1 MRSPPP
7 EPEVIADRAY
17 AAAST
22 FRIGGTDQSYV
33 DLDDPRRLE
42 FDYVQRIADLLDV
55 VADEGRPLRIVH
67 VGGGG
72 LTLPRYVAAT
82 RPRSSQI
89 VLEPDAALTELV
101 RRDLPL
107 PKRSGIRVRAVDG
120 RTGISALGADK
131 ADVIVLDAFV
141 GAQVPPELT
150 TVEFLADVRRVLT
163 PTGTVIANLTDR
175 GPSVYGRRVL
185 AGLGQVFVHNVVS
198 AEPATFKGRR
208 FGNLVLAGS
217 DAPLPLAAFAE
228 RAARGVYP
236 YRVVHGGRLTQLI
249 AGHRGFT
256 DADAAP
262 SPLPPP
268 RSGLFFG

>member
-17 AAAST
+17 PAAST
-22 FRIGGTDQSYV
+22 VRIGGTDQSYV

-55 VADEGRPLRIVH
+55 LAEQGRPLRIVH

-107 PKRSGIRVRAVDG
+107 PKRSGIRVRPVDG
-120 RTGISALGADK
+120 RTGISALADGK
-131 ADVIVLDAFV
+131 VDVVVLDAFV
-141 GAQVPPELT
+141 GAQVPAELT
-150 TVEFLADVRRVLT
+150 TVEFLTDVRRVLT
-163 PTGTVIANLTDR
+163 STGTMIANLTDR

-185 AGLGQVFVHNVVS
+185 AGLSHVFSHTVVS

-217 DAPLPLAAFAE
+217 SAPLPVAAFAE
-228 RAARGVYP
+228 RAAKGVYP
-236 YRVVHGGRLTQLI
+236 YRVVHGPRLTQLI
-249 AGHRGFT
+249 AGHLGFT
-256 DADAAP
+256 DSDAEP
-262 SPLPPP
+262 SPQPPP
-268 RSGLFFG
+268 RSGLFFD